1 MQKQNF
7 YNERIMFHL
16 LVKILVNSLLM
27 KLANND
33 DDKRISHTP
42 YNVDHI
48 EVTRIIQGGLEPNRI
63 SALKGKTT

>member
-7 YNERIMFHL
+7 YNECNMSRL
-16 LVKILVNSLLM
+16 LVRVLVNSLLM

-33 DDKRISHTP
+33 EDKRISHTP

-63 SALKGKTT
+63 SVLKGKVN